1 MASARRSCRNNPD
14 VFCYICGEY
23 TLSGDRKNITGFVKR
38 AYMAYF
44 KVKLGDQ
51 DKSWAPHTVCKT
63 CVEYLRR
70 WTKGAKTSLKF
81 WIPMVWREPFDHATD
96 CYFCAINTTG
106 INRKNR
112 QSLQYPDLPSAR
124 RPVAHCEDIPVPAF
138 TQLPDS
144 DDEAT
149 ITDER
154 GDTEEFEYE
163 AQDGPQTF
171 SQCELNDLVR
181 DLSLSKISSELLAS
195 RLKEKNLLGKDVR
208 ITFFR
213 RRHEDYMGYFCQEED
228 LVYCRDVAGLLV
240 KLGAPQYDPRDWR
253 LFIDSCK
260 RSLKCVLP
268 HNGNQFAS
276 IPLAHSTT
284 LKEKYEAV
292 KYVLDKIQYEQHKWI
307 ICVDLKM
314 VNFLLGQQS
323 GFTTPA
329 LCKERVAG
337 ARSVSTWARNIIH
350 EPFVDREK
358 ILIPPLHLKLGLMKQ
373 FTRALDKDG
382 VLQLPKVKAG
392 IFDGPQIRKL
402 IKTQKCAAWK
412 SFVQVVNN
420 FLGNTKAANHARLI
434 STMIEAFQKL
444 GCLMSIKMHFL
455 FSHMEKFPE
464 NLGAMSDEQ
473 GEGFH
478 QDMRQME
485 ERYQGRWDAV
495 MMADYCWSLKRDN
508 TAAAH
513 TRESKKRRFM
523 P

>member
-1 MASARRSCRNNPD
+1 NNPD

-23 TLSGDRKNITGFVKR
+23 TLSGNRRNITGFVKR

-63 CVEYLRR
+63 CVEYLRL
-70 WTKGAKTSLKF
+70 WTKGTKTSLKF
-81 WIPMVWREPFDHATD
+81 GIPMVWREPFDHATD

-138 TQLPDS
+138 TQLPNN

-208 ITFFR
+208 ISFFR

-253 LFIDSCK
+253 LFIDSNK
-260 RSLKCVLP
+260 RSLKCVLL

-284 LKEKYEAV
+284 LKEKYEVV

-314 VNFLLGQQS
+314 VNFYLVSSPGLRIQHYVKKEW
-323 GFTTPA
+323 PA
-329 LCKERVAG
+329 RDQLVPG
-337 ARSVSTWARNIIH
+337 ARNIIH
-350 EPFVDREK
+350 EPLVDREK

-382 VLQLPKVKAG
+382 RCFNYLCRAFPRLTSEKVKAG
-392 IFDGPQIRKL
+392 IFNGPQIRKL
-402 IKTQKCAAWK
+402 IKDTEFQNSMNTLECAAK
-412 SFVQVVNN
+412 PR
-420 FLGNTKAANHARLI
+420 RLI

-473 GEGFH
+473 GERFH
-478 QDMRQME
+478 QDMRQIE

-513 TRESKKRRFM
+513 TRESKKHRFI